1 MNELASA
8 HSPEGW
14 DKTTQQIPLMNRKTS
29 MKISQI
35 CALVLL
41 LAAGS
46 VMAFADG
53 INDPRIIIH
62 GVNGDAA
69 SLIAHCPRGVA

>member
-1 MNELASA
+1 
-8 HSPEGW
+8 
-14 DKTTQQIPLMNRKTS
+14 MNRKTS